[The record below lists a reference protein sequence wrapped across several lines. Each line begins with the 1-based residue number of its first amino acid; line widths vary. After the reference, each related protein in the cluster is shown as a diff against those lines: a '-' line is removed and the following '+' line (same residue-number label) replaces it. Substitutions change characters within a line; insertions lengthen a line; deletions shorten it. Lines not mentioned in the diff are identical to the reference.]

1 MADRDDYQMSTEG
14 FGDVIPYGMV
24 IAKDADEIES
34 IINEELKNLFISK
47 RFDELYNKWFMSPI
61 SPTGENMRQPMS
73 KDLIKE
79 KNSYLP
85 ATETPTTD

>member
-1 MADRDDYQMSTEG
+1 
-14 FGDVIPYGMV
+14 
-24 IAKDADEIES
+24 
-34 IINEELKNLFISK
+34 
-47 RFDELYNKWFMSPI
+47 MSPI